1 MKRIVIFASIFLLAF
16 ATPASAHTTLVS
28 ADPAVD
34 SFTSVW
40 PASIELTFAEDLAK
54 ISGATS
60 NFVTVTN
67 AAAVELNTG
76 SAVVAGAKIS
86 VPVAPN
92 TVTGPVLVSYRIS
105 AQDGHVVEGEY
116 SFNFQGSKPAISVPG
131 GEDGNGEEG
140 GNLLISGVTTLL
152 VVLTLLFG
160 IWAYRKRKS

>member
-1 MKRIVIFASIFLLAF
+1 MKRIAFFASLVLIAI

-40 PASIELTFAEDLAK
+40 PSSIELTFGEDLAK
-54 ISGATS
+54 ITGSAS

-67 AAAVELNTG
+67 AAAVELNAG
-76 SAVVAGAKIS
+76 EVAVDGAKIS
-86 VPVAPN
+86 VPVSTN
-92 TVTGPVLVSYRIS
+92 EISGPVLVSYRIS
-105 AQDGHVVEGEY
+105 AQDGHVVEGQY
-116 SFNFQGSKPAISVPG
+116 SFNFRGSKPSVNAPG
-131 GEDGNGEEG
+131 GDEESEEG
-140 GNLLISGVTTLL
+140 RNLLITGTTTLL